1 MQTGS
6 LANQLLIAMPGMDDP
21 NFSRTV
27 TYVCEH
33 DDDGALGIVIN
44 RPVDLRLG
52 DVLGN
57 MNLSCSHPKAAALPI
72 YKGGPIHNERG
83 FVLHRPIG
91 AWASTLNV
99 SPDIGVTTSRD
110 ILDAMALGEGPNDV
124 LVTLGYAGWGA
135 GQLEEEILNNTWLNS
150 PADPGIL
157 FDIPAEQRWRAA
169 ASTLGVDIHLLSG
182 EAGHA

>member
-1 MQTGS
+1 M
-6 LANQLLIAMPGMDDP
+6 
-21 NFSRTV
+21 
-27 TYVCEH
+27 
-33 DDDGALGIVIN
+33 
-44 RPVDLRLG
+44 
-52 DVLGN
+52 
-57 MNLSCSHPKAAALPI
+57 
-72 YKGGPIHNERG
+72 
-83 FVLHRPIG
+83 LHRPIG